1 MKIERKTKVS
11 VLFKNLGKGDVF
23 IDDEGDVCMKTEHL
37 SSISDAPDVNAVLL
51 ESGVL
56 FFIEDDDFV
65 WLPTSIKFTIEE

>member
-1 MKIERKTKVS
+1 MKIERNSKIS
-11 VLFKNLGKGDVF
+11 VRFKDIKRGDVF

-37 SSISDAPDVNAVLL
+37 SSIKDAPDVNAVLL

>member
-1 MKIERKTKVS
+1 MKIERKSKVCI
-11 VLFKNLGKGDVF
+11 LFKEVKKGDVF

-37 SSISDAPDVNAVLL
+37 SLIEDAPDVNAVLL

-65 WLPTSIKFTIEE
+65 WLPNSVKLIVEE